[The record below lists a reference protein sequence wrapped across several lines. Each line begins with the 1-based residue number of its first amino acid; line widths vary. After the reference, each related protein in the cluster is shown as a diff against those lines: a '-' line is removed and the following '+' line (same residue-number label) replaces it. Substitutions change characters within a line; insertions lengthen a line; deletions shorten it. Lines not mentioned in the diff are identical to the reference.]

1 MEWEEAL
8 YYYTEAMRRQRE
20 VELREVWLAVAFPA
34 FGNKDAPTWPEFKNK
49 YTIKTETKET
59 KEGKDVVKTPP
70 QMATFKG
77 TDLTKIRR

>member
-34 FGNKDAPTWPEFKNK
+34 FGNKDAPTWTEFKNK
-49 YTIKTETKET
+49 YTTKREVEDIKEEDKSVP
-59 KEGKDVVKTPP
+59 K
-70 QMATFKG
+70 MATFKG
-77 TDLTKIRR
+77 TDLTTIRR